1 MSEFANKL
9 AKLPIT
15 NVAVWTQINAI
26 IKDGKF
32 GGFQPNGRMVNVS
45 YYEPGDDAWDFADI
59 NESKQRAIADILRKH
74 PLGADHFQ
82 EWLKN
87 GEVKL
92 PQFNHPSHPMF
103 MQAYL
108 EVHWICEF
116 TQVSHTLHY
125 SECDH
130 NWYWEIQSAAKAEEF
145 SGKSYSASTAF
156 ECVLEHLFKINK
168 DYFLRER
175 GLNTDAAPKDS
186 ITDDGKFV
194 MGFKSGRVNLTAGE
208 DRRTHRHVVGV
219 KDIKFARSL
228 QGFRQG
234 DSIPIQVERVAS
246 DIDQAQYKLTL
257 DGKDVGMLQ
266 FDFGHRT
273 IEWDITQEFVS
284 GSVFYTVILSKDK
297 P

>member
-1 MSEFANKL
+1 MSDLANKL
-9 AKLPIT
+9 SKLPIT
-15 NVAVWTQINAI
+15 NVAVWNQINTI
-26 IKDGKF
+26 IKDSKF
-32 GGFQPNGRMVNVS
+32 GGFQPTGRVANVS

-59 NESKQRAIADILRKH
+59 SESKQRAISDILRRH
-74 PLGADHFQ
+74 PLGADHFP
-82 EWLKN
+82 EWLNN
-87 GEVKL
+87 GEIIL
-92 PQFNHPSHPMF
+92 PSFNHPTHPMF
-103 MQAYL
+103 LQAYL
-108 EVHWICEF
+108 EIHWVCEF

-130 NWYWEIQSAAKAEEF
+130 NWYWEIQSAAPSEQF
-145 SGKSYSASTAF
+145 SGKAYSLSGAC
-156 ECVLEHLFKINK
+156 ECVLEHLFKVNK
-168 DYFLRER
+168 EYLLRER
-175 GLNTDAAPKDS
+175 GMSTDAAPKDS
-186 ITDDGKFV
+186 ITEDGKFV
-194 MGFKSGRVNLTAGE
+194 MGFKSGRVNLTAGQ

-219 KDIKFARSL
+219 TNIKFARSL

-273 IEWDITQEFVS
+273 IEWDITQEYVS
-284 GSVFYTVILSKDK
+284 GSVFYSAILSKDK